1 MSCKADHVTSS
12 GVLLPYAPYQWAQ
25 VWSNHEKKNQIQ
37 GQNRRFSM
45 SRIFKCW
52 HFKTLFEVVLPGS
65 SYATVLRLSTS
76 YLTEHCI
83 GELVTK
89 ITSRRWTFAL
99 CSSGSPCIRG
109 VWGSLVWRN
118 SVAPPFVENPW
129 TNARD
134 FLGYFCE
141 LLGTKFGLN
150 AISPLESMSYFEW
163 VIKWRTENT
172 SSVILKLSSQRQWY
186 VKCIQ
191 EDFTA
196 VFAQFWLD
204 TAVSLI
210 ALIDENQAVNLKKRF
225 NAE

>member
-1 MSCKADHVTSS
+1 
-12 GVLLPYAPYQWAQ
+12 
-25 VWSNHEKKNQIQ
+25 
-37 GQNRRFSM
+37 M

-65 SYATVLRLSTS
+65 SYATVLRISTS

-196 VFAQFWLD
+196 VFCAVLIRYSSEFNSLD
-204 TAVSLI
+204 RRKSSSKFKETI
-210 ALIDENQAVNLKKRF
+210 QCWINKKESPGMF
-225 NAE
+225 ATKAEIKK